1 MNPSAFRAFTF
12 DCYGTL
18 IDWEQGMLRALRALL
33 AIDADDDALLAAFA
47 RHEHA
52 IQEENP
58 GADLS
63 RGARPSLQGNRGRL
77 QSRCDG

>member
-33 AIDADDDALLAAFA
+33 AIDADDEALLSPPS
-47 RHEHA
+47 
-52 IQEENP
+52 P
-58 GADLS
+58 GTSTPS
-63 RGARPSLQGNRGRL
+63 RKRTRR
-77 QSRCDG
+77 